1 MCTKAEFSIALNSK
15 IQASND
21 KKQNE
26 LLGLLKRIVLKS
38 NIKKSDKVIC
48 KEYNYSDSGY
58 FKYNLSFCDIDKYK
72 REALQNF
79 DLQGILL
86 RKGYKINIELNE
98 RISVDRSKYLSIV
111 FSKYK
116 NIYFDEKG
124 TYLSSIEKNVSIII
138 NEDLSIYTNQIKSKL
153 LPLTFSTLSSIL
165 SSFKV
170 DFIDNLFFDI
180 IKIILNFTSKD
191 NIFAKEIFNEYIKE
205 QFYIPVKIVDIY
217 KCHNKKELIN
227 LYFKNDSIPKCVNK
241 FLLSKG
247 YILMKCKKYVKN
259 NEFQKLYILK
269 DLEFT
274 QWSWTV
280 KESVIE
286 FFTLYYEKALELK
299 EYDEYYEDKL
309 YIIKDYVRMK
319 LQSSD
324 KILNLKIKSYKR
336 ICEEHDNISIKL
348 RQKETKIIKI
358 PKNSKFK
365 NLKLGNEF
373 EEIKTKKRIVEESVK
388 QDNCVWMYADYIN
401 KDKCRIFS
409 TMFEDKR
416 YTLEIRKRRNK
427 FVLVQIEGKYHS
439 KAPNQLITNI
449 KNILKNI
456 VC

>member
-1 MCTKAEFSIALNSK
+1 
-15 IQASND
+15 
-21 KKQNE
+21 
-26 LLGLLKRIVLKS
+26 
-38 NIKKSDKVIC
+38 
-48 KEYNYSDSGY
+48 
-58 FKYNLSFCDIDKYK
+58 
-72 REALQNF
+72 
-79 DLQGILL
+79 
-86 RKGYKINIELNE
+86 
-98 RISVDRSKYLSIV
+98 
-111 FSKYK
+111 
-116 NIYFDEKG
+116 
-124 TYLSSIEKNVSIII
+124 
-138 NEDLSIYTNQIKSKL
+138 
-153 LPLTFSTLSSIL
+153 
-165 SSFKV
+165 
-170 DFIDNLFFDI
+170 
-180 IKIILNFTSKD
+180 
-191 NIFAKEIFNEYIKE
+191 
-205 QFYIPVKIVDIY
+205 
-217 KCHNKKELIN
+217 
-227 LYFKNDSIPKCVNK
+227 
-241 FLLSKG
+241 
-247 YILMKCKKYVKN
+247 MKCKKYVKN

-449 KNILKNI
+449 KNKLKNI